1 MEDRAIIQLDH
12 VSKSFT
18 VRSGIFG
25 GRKNMQVI
33 GDLSLS
39 IGRGEVLCLV
49 GESGCGKT
57 TTGKLIVGLIRPTS
71 GKILFEG
78 KDIWSMNNEEFKN
91 YRKAVQIIHQDPYS
105 SLNPVHRIY
114 NILSAPL
121 FRHRLARNRSE
132 AEEKVLELLDRV
144 DLTPPG
150 DFIYKYPHQL
160 SGGQR
165 QRVAIARSLTLNPKF
180 IVADEAVSMLDVSIR
195 LSIIEL
201 LRRLKEEMNVTFL
214 FITHDLAMAKY
225 FGWEGRIAVMY
236 LGRIVEIGP
245 TPRVI
250 ENPLHPYT
258 KALLTAIPEADPQVT
273 RNKTPMK
280 LRSLDIPSLLN
291 LPPGCSFNPR
301 CPFWIEGTCDK
312 EVPDMYEPENDHYV
326 SCFLFRGK

>member
-1 MEDRAIIQLDH
+1 MSKEDFSR
-12 VSKSFT
+12 
-18 VRSGIFG
+18 
-25 GRKNMQVI
+25 
-33 GDLSLS
+33 
-39 IGRGEVLCLV
+39 
-49 GESGCGKT
+49 
-57 TTGKLIVGLIRPTS
+57 
-71 GKILFEG
+71 
-78 KDIWSMNNEEFKN
+78 
-91 YRKAVQIIHQDPYS
+91 YRRAVQIVHQDPYS

-121 FRHRLARNRSE
+121 FRHGIVRSRGE
-132 AEEKVLELLDRV
+132 AEEKVLELLGRV
-144 DLTPPG
+144 DLTPPE

-165 QRVAIARSLTLNPKF
+165 QRVAIARSLTLNPRF

-195 LSIIEL
+195 LSVIEL
-201 LRRLKEEMNVTFL
+201 LRRLKEEMNVAFL

-250 ENPLHPYT
+250 ENPSHPYT
-258 KALLTAIPEADPQVT
+258 KALLMAIPEADPRIT
-273 RNKTPMK
+273 RSKKPME

-291 LPPGCSFNPR
+291 LPPGCTFNPR
-301 CPFWIEGTCDK
+301 CPFWIEGVCDK
-312 EVPDMYEPENDHYV
+312 EVPEMYEPEKDHYV